1 MKIEFTNI
9 SSYSSI
15 EEVVLSHSHIL
26 ALHGTPIDER
36 GEAAL
41 QILQQFNIDMLYLKY
56 NESKFNFTAD
66 TTSYTIKDFYTFI
79 HSYDKEN
86 IIIEATTLSFAEVL
100 YVLSAALKN
109 ETIKNI
115 QILYIEPKEY
125 KFKNSS
131 ITTHD
136 EFELSEKFQQFPPL
150 PGFTINAEHKN
161 VELIAFL
168 GFEKNRLGQI
178 FTLDE
183 TTYTKFTPI
192 IPLPGFLPGWENR
205 TIDNHL
211 KFFTPKYFFT
221 ELKYVSANNPYQ
233 SYKLLDKLS
242 QTKENFR
249 VAPIGTKPNAIGCAV
264 FLVNNEDQDNNYGA
278 LFDFPVKTPK
288 RSNGIGKSHIY
299 NLKKS

>member
-1 MKIEFTNI
+1 MKIEFVNI
-9 SSYSSI
+9 SSYNSI
-15 EEVVLSHSHIL
+15 EDVVLSTSNTL
-26 ALHGTPIDER
+26 AFHGAPIDER

-41 QILQQFNIDMLYLKY
+41 HILKQFNSTIHYLKY
-56 NESKFNFTAD
+56 NESEFNFTLD
-66 TTSYTIKDFYTFI
+66 TTPYTIIDFYTLI
-79 HSYDKEN
+79 NNYDKEH

-100 YVLSAALKN
+100 YILSAALKN
-109 ETIKNI
+109 EIINNI

-150 PGFTINAEHKN
+150 PGFTINAENKN

-205 TIDNHL
+205 TINNHL

-242 QTKENFR
+242 QTKDNFR

-264 FLVNNEDQDNNYGA
+264 FLVNKEEEDTNYGA
-278 LFDFPVKTPK
+278 LFDFPVKIQK

-299 NLKKS
+299 NLKKV

>member
-1 MKIEFTNI
+1 M
-9 SSYSSI
+9 
-15 EEVVLSHSHIL
+15 VLDHSNIL
-26 ALHGTPIDER
+26 ALHSSAIDER

-41 QILQQFNIDMLYLKY
+41 QVLQKFNSDMHYLKY
-56 NESKFNFTAD
+56 DESKYNFMID
-66 TTSYTIKDFYTFI
+66 TSSSSIIDFYNFI
-79 HSYDKEN
+79 IDFDKEN
-86 IIIEATTLSFAEVL
+86 IVIEATTLSFAEVL
-100 YVLSAALKN
+100 YILSAVLKN
-109 ETIKNI
+109 TTIKNL

-150 PGFTINAEHKN
+150 PGFTINAEHKD

-183 TTYTKFTPI
+183 TTYAKFTPI

-211 KFFTPKYFFT
+211 KFFSPRYFFT

-233 SYKLLDKLS
+233 AYKLLDKLAK
-242 QTKENFR
+242 TKENFR
-249 VAPIGTKPNAIGCAV
+249 VAPIGTKPNAIGVAV
-264 FLVNNEDQDNNYGA
+264 FLVNNESQDNNYGA

-288 RSNGIGKSHIY
+288 RSNGIGKCHIY
-299 NLKKS
+299 NLRKI